1 MALATCLSVFSLA
14 SVTGIIGLKPPKIRT
29 DRVLEYRLV
38 SIFPPLHRPTIF
50 KLQA

>member
-14 SVTGIIGLKPPKIRT
+14 SVTGIIGLQLPKIRI

-38 SIFPPLHRPTIF
+38 SVFPPLHRPIVF